1 MNSVQV
7 ITKKTT
13 HASKASAL
21 VLGFFFLGTVLAH
34 AAPKAFTVDAAH
46 SSVGFSIKHL
56 TSKVRGEF
64 TQFDSNF
71 SFDEAHPEEGKVN
84 VTIKAASVNTRND
97 KRDEHL
103 RGPDFFNAEKFP
115 ELKFVSKKVTKGKSK
130 TQFKVEGELT
140 LLGVTKPLLLDVEYH
155 GAAKDPWGNEKA
167 GFTATGKINR
177 KDFGMVWNKSLDKGG
192 ILLGEEVA
200 LQIEVEAQVAVNK

>member
-1 MNSVQV
+1 MVFS
-7 ITKKTT
+7 
-13 HASKASAL
+13 
-21 VLGFFFLGTVLAH
+21 FFFLAAGLAH
-34 AAPKAFTVDAAH
+34 AAPQAFTVDAAH

-64 TQFDSNF
+64 TQFDSTF
-71 SFDEAHPEEGKVN
+71 TFDEAHPEEGKVN
-84 VTIKAASVNTRND
+84 VTIKAASVNTRNE

-103 RGPDFFNAEKFP
+103 KGPDFFNAEKFP
-115 ELKFVSKKVTKGKSK
+115 ELKFVSKKVSKGKSK
-130 TQFKVEGELT
+130 TLFKVDGELT
-140 LLGVTKPLLLDVEYH
+140 LLGVTKPLSLDVEYH

-167 GFTATGKINR
+167 GFTATGKVNR

-200 LQIEVEAQVAVNK
+200 LQIEVEAQVAAKK